1 MDKKGNGFVSKDDW
15 DEDLAKAMKWAD
27 IKFSRNELAEM
38 WNYLDSNGDGRVDFK
53 EFQMATDDNE
63 ADERNRAKSFP
74 LGLIRLIIF
83 IYISSIINSGGWPGG
98 R

>member
-1 MDKKGNGFVSKDDW
+1 MRY
-15 DEDLAKAMKWAD
+15 MKL
-27 IKFSRNELAEM
+27 SRKRPNLEILSRHQHAGTLTL
-38 WNYLDSNGDGRVDFK
+38 YSPLVDFK

-63 ADERNRAKSFP
+63 ADERNRAKSIP

-83 IYISSIINSGGWPGG
+83 IYISSILHSGGGPFGGWGG

>member
-63 ADERNRAKSFP
+63 ADDRNRAGPPWKE
-74 LGLIRLIIF
+74 IIQLIIMILNF
-83 IYISSIINSGGWPGG
+83 IIGILDG